1 VFSTTGKLLQEIN
14 AGPALVGYNEVPW
27 NVFDRFGQYLANDVY
42 IYVVIARSVDGE
54 QQTAKGKLMVL
65 Q

>member
-1 VFSTTGKLLQEIN
+1 
-14 AGPALVGYNEVPW
+14 VPW